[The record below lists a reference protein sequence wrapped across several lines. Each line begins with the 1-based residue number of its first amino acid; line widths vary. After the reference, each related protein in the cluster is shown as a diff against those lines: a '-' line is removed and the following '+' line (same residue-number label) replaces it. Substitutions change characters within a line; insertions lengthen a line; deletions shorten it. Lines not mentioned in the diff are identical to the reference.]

1 MEQMRGQYMLYKD
14 SKQIGDIYYLTS
26 RYDSTGKSAAHV
38 QGNIVKQVKRK
49 IRELAADYAD
59 VYIHYSILPIGPNC
73 TRGIGKVQP

>member
-1 MEQMRGQYMLYKD
+1 MEKMQGQAEIYKGGKLICHF
-14 SKQIGDIYYLTS
+14 STS
-26 RYDSTGKSAAHV
+26 RYDSANKSAAHV

-59 VYIHYSILPIGPNC
+59 VYIHYSVLPSGPFC